1 MVKIINL
8 EAGMPTVEQAQ
19 IRLLS
24 EIRRARA
31 ERATAVKIIH
41 GYGSSGVGGKLRTAM
56 RSYLAQLRRGG
67 KVGCYVAGEDW
78 SVFHSEARELL
89 SGCPELKRD
98 RDLER
103 GNPGITI
110 ALL

>member
-1 MVKIINL
+1 MIRIINL

-56 RSYLAQLRRGG
+56 RGYLGQLRRSG
-67 KVGCYVAGEDW
+67 KVGCFVAGEDW
-78 SVFHSEARELL
+78 SVFHPEARELL

-103 GNPGITI
+103 ANPGVTI
-110 ALL
+110 ALV

>member
-41 GYGSSGVGGKLRTAM
+41 GYGSSGVGGKLRMAM
-56 RSYLAQLRRGG
+56 RSYLATLRRSG

-78 SVFHSEARELL
+78 SVFHPEARELL
-89 SGCPELKRD
+89 NGCPELKRD

-103 GNPGITI
+103 GNPGVTI
-110 ALL
+110 AML

>member
-8 EAGMPTVEQAQ
+8 ETGMPTVEQAQ

-24 EIRRARA
+24 ELRRARA

-41 GYGSSGVGGKLRTAM
+41 GYGSSGVGGKLRIAM
-56 RSYLAQLRRGG
+56 RCYLTQLHRGG
-67 KVGCYVAGEDW
+67 KVGCFVAGEDW
-78 SVFHSEARELL
+78 SVFHPGARELL
-89 SGCPELKRD
+89 NGCPELKRD
-98 RDLER
+98 RDLENA
-103 GNPGITI
+103 NPGVTI

>member
-1 MVKIINL
+1 MIKVINL

-24 EIRRARA
+24 ELRRARA
-31 ERATAVKIIH
+31 ERASAVKIIH

-56 RSYLAQLRRGG
+56 RSYLSQLRRSG
-67 KVGCYVAGEDW
+67 KVGCFVAGEDW
-78 SVFHSEARELL
+78 SVFHPDARELL
-89 SGCPELKRD
+89 NGCPELRRD
-98 RDLER
+98 RDLEHS
-103 GNPGITI
+103 NPGVTI

>member
-1 MVKIINL
+1 MIKIINL
-8 EAGMPTVEQAQ
+8 EAGMPTIEQAQ

-31 ERATAVKIIH
+31 ERAAAVKIIH
-41 GYGSSGVGGKLRTAM
+41 GYGSSGVGGKLRLAM
-56 RSYLAQLRRGG
+56 RKYLGQLRQSG

-78 SVFHSEARELL
+78 SIFHPEARELL
-89 SGCPELKRD
+89 NGCPELKRD
-98 RDLER
+98 HDLER
-103 GNPGITI
+103 GNPGVTI

>member
-1 MVKIINL
+1 MVKLINI

-19 IRLLS
+19 VRLLS
-24 EIRRARA
+24 ELRRARA
-31 ERATAVKIIH
+31 ERAAAVKIIH
-41 GYGSSGVGGKLRTAM
+41 GYGSSGSGGKLRTAM
-56 RSYLAQLRRGG
+56 RSYLAQLHRSG

-78 SVFHSEARELL
+78 SIFHPAARELL
-89 SGCPELKRD
+89 NACPELGRD

>member
-41 GYGSSGVGGKLRTAM
+41 GYGSSGVGGKLRIAM
-56 RSYLAQLRRGG
+56 RSYLAQLRRSG

-78 SVFHSEARELL
+78 SVFHPEARELL
-89 SGCPELKRD
+89 NGCPELKRD
-98 RDLER
+98 RDLEH
-103 GNPGITI
+103 GNPGVTI